1 VTDSHQQNTEP
12 SESSDAVSEVSAWVL
27 RFGVVISTIVM
38 LSGIAITFVHNR
50 ISVERIK
57 TDGFDY
63 RPSVICRGIAHG
75 EGKRV
80 IEAGIYLL
88 LFTPIMRVL
97 ASFLIFAFHDRDRM
111 YALITLVVL
120 LLTLAGLIWI
130 G

>member
-1 VTDSHQQNTEP
+1 
-12 SESSDAVSEVSAWVL
+12 
-27 RFGVVISTIVM
+27 M
-38 LSGIAITFVHNR
+38 
-50 ISVERIK
+50 
-57 TDGFDY
+57 
-63 RPSVICRGIAHG
+63 ICRGIAHG

-88 LFTPIMRVL
+88 VFTPIMRVL

-120 LLTLAGLIWI
+120 LLTLAGLLWI